1 MPSLNY
7 FDKDKQEWVA
17 IPLGGGT
24 VDTAGLA
31 TEQFV
36 TDAIAAIPEAAITAH
51 AGAVPDAGADTPKGL
66 EDAFAV
72 LADGLHYYKDVG
84 TLVSITRQ
92 EYQTTIVL
100 SGQLSSFAKIVK
112 SEAGLPTPQNP
123 SMIVMQ
129 RAEGQWLK
137 LTSDELDKA
146 FGNPQQVD
154 IFSLTGGDP
163 VTADLSGYYTKQEVD
178 GVVAGKADQSELAAF
193 QGQYG
198 TLESEFR
205 EYFRLLNQGFA
216 TVAQKPDVDAALDL
230 KADKATTYTKT
241 ELDTAFSENDQE
253 HQRIESLTREVAV
266 QLGESLE
273 LKADKTTVSG
283 LSTTLMN
290 SIMEVKDGTYTKP
303 EVDEA
308 IAGAVSGQLTPEQI
322 TEIISQVGPVDLTA
336 YAKISDNTQ
345 AILAKTVVTQAVGF
359 GDAALPPV
367 ALTYTDTGEGF
378 GPRLVF
384 AVGMVNDY
392 VALRSDFDPFVSRI
406 GALESKAAPTI
417 DAYTKTQADAKFLTL
432 VDIDQFAYRAD
443 VYTQKQAD
451 DRFMQIDKAFSKV
464 DFDNQMALMLYS
476 RKQVDDKLAAISP
489 VGASSINDPALAAFK
504 KSVLDE
510 VKLML
515 VGGTKMPPADIGW
528 TPIIRMEGTK
538 ETTSTQIQA
547 RMLGGFIELKGTLTF
562 TTGINEWVPLRMPP
576 QFPFAELEAMYP
588 LAIRN
593 KGTAVTYGFCT
604 VYNNSRDI
612 RVSPG
617 LNSNECN
624 FSGIR
629 WKAAY

>member
-36 TDAIAAIPEAAITAH
+36 TDAITAIPESAITAH
-51 AGAVPDAGADTPKGL
+51 AGAVPDAGADTPRGL
-66 EDAFAV
+66 ETAFSV
-72 LADGLHYYKDVG
+72 LDDGLHYYKDVG

-100 SGQLSSFAKIVK
+100 SGLLNSYAKIVK

-129 RAEGQWLK
+129 RPEGQWLK
-137 LTSDELDKA
+137 LTSDALDES
-146 FGNPQQVD
+146 FGNPKQVD
-154 IFSLTGGDP
+154 IFSLTGG
-163 VTADLSGYYTKQEVD
+163 TTDLSGYYTKPEVD

-230 KADKATTYTKT
+230 KADKANTYTKT
-241 ELDTAFSENDQE
+241 EVDVELDTYFQQADSNLQ
-253 HQRIESLTREVAV
+253 LVAKV
-266 QLGESLE
+266 LGDSIA

-345 AILAKTVVTQAVGF
+345 NLLAKVVTAQGYGF
-359 GDAALPPV
+359 GDKNEPPA
-367 ALTYTDTGEGF
+367 ALTYTDTGAGYGE
-378 GPRLVF
+378 RLVL
-384 AVGMVNDY
+384 ATVSSIEY
-392 VALRSDFDPFVSRI
+392 VVMKSDFDPLKSRMD
-406 GALESKAAPTI
+406 ALESKAAPTI
-417 DAYTKTQADAKFLTL
+417 DAYTKAECDAKFLTL
-432 VDIDQFAYRAD
+432 VDIDRFAYQAD
-443 VYTQKQAD
+443 VYTQKQVD
-451 DRFMQIDKAFSKV
+451 DRFMRIDQAFSKV

-489 VGASSINDPALAAFK
+489 VGANSINDPALADFK
-504 KSVLDE
+504 QSVLDE
-510 VKLML
+510 VKKMMA
-515 VGGTKMPPADIGW
+515 GGKTVPADIDW
-528 TPIIRMEGTK
+528 TVCPSVAGSGTIEARLLNGMLQLRGEVTITISATGSFTQVRRLPANFPK
-538 ETTSTQIQA
+538 PLAEYNSLVYGIQTGSTYRRVFVRWGTDGSIGICPDGTMTA
-547 RMLGGFIELKGTLTF
+547 ATLT
-562 TTGINEWVPLRMPP
+562 G
-576 QFPFAELEAMYP
+576 A
-588 LAIRN
+588 
-593 KGTAVTYGFCT
+593 TAY
-604 VYNNSRDI
+604 
-612 RVSPG
+612 
-617 LNSNECN
+617 
-624 FSGIR
+624 
-629 WKAAY
+629 AY

>member
-36 TDAIAAIPEAAITAH
+36 TDAIAAIPESAITAH
-51 AGAVPDAGADTPKGL
+51 AGAVPDAGADTPRGL
-66 EDAFAV
+66 ETAFSV
-72 LADGLHYYKDVG
+72 LDDGLHYYKDVG

-100 SGQLSSFAKIVK
+100 SGLLNSYAKIVK

-137 LTSDELDKA
+137 LTSDELDKP
-146 FGNPQQVD
+146 FGNSQQVD
-154 IFSLTGGDP
+154 IFSLTGG
-163 VTADLSGYYTKQEVD
+163 TTDLSGYYTKPEVD

-230 KADKATTYTKT
+230 KADKANTYTKT
-241 ELDTAFSENDQE
+241 EVDVELDTYFQQADSNLQ
-253 HQRIESLTREVAV
+253 LVAKV
-266 QLGESLE
+266 LGDSIA

-345 AILAKTVVTQAVGF
+345 NLLAKVVTAQGYGF
-359 GDAALPPV
+359 GDKNEPPA
-367 ALTYTDTGEGF
+367 ALTYTDTGAGYGE
-378 GPRLVF
+378 RLVL
-384 AVGMVNDY
+384 ATVSSIEY
-392 VALRSDFDPFVSRI
+392 VVMKSDFDPLKSRMD
-406 GALESKAAPTI
+406 ALESKAAPTI
-417 DAYTKTQADAKFLTL
+417 DAYTKAECDAKFLTL
-432 VDIDQFAYRAD
+432 VDIDRFAYQAD
-443 VYTQKQAD
+443 VYTQKQVD
-451 DRFMQIDKAFSKV
+451 DRFMRIDQAFSKV

-489 VGASSINDPALAAFK
+489 VGANSINDPALADFK
-504 KSVLDE
+504 QSVLDE
-510 VKLML
+510 VKKMMA
-515 VGGTKMPPADIGW
+515 GGKTVPADIDW
-528 TPIIRMEGTK
+528 TVCPSVAGSGTIEARLLNGMLQLRGEVTITISATGSFTQVRRLPANFPK
-538 ETTSTQIQA
+538 PLAEYNSLVYGIQTGSTYRRVFVRWGTDGSIGICPDGTMTA
-547 RMLGGFIELKGTLTF
+547 ATLT
-562 TTGINEWVPLRMPP
+562 G
-576 QFPFAELEAMYP
+576 A
-588 LAIRN
+588 
-593 KGTAVTYGFCT
+593 TAY
-604 VYNNSRDI
+604 
-612 RVSPG
+612 
-617 LNSNECN
+617 
-624 FSGIR
+624 
-629 WKAAY
+629 AY